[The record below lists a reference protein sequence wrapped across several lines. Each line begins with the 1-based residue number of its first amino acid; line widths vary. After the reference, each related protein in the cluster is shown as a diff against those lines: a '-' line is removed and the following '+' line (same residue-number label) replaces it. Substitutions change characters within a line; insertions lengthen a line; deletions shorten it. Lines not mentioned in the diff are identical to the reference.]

1 VEPISVLVVPTIA
14 APILNI
20 VLLSINLMPHLQ
32 GLKLAHPVTSSKNFT
47 ISLLI
52 GADYY

>member
-1 VEPISVLVVPTIA
+1 LQ
-14 APILNI
+14 L
-20 VLLSINLMPHLQ
+20 PHLQ
-32 GLKLAHPVTSSKNFT
+32 GLPLAHPVTAAENFQ